1 MAKLQSIKDLLNK
14 TDFVD
19 RIVDG
24 KSHITEEFQDFG
36 YRLALRLQDLQH
48 KALYI
53 KLAKDL
59 PRGLLEEVVQFSLDY
74 PIKSG
79 SKARVFMW
87 SLNETC
93 KEKGYKIPSGRRS
106 KLIKPKKKKPQ
117 LDLI

>member
-14 TDFVD
+14 TNFVD

-36 YRLALRLQDLQH
+36 YRLAQKLGDLQH

-74 PIKSG
+74 PVKSG

-87 SLNETC
+87 RLNETC
-93 KEKGYKIPSGRRS
+93 KEKGYKMPSR
-106 KLIKPKKKKPQ
+106 KPKIIKPKKKKPQ
-117 LDLI
+117 LELI